1 MDGKEEE
8 GERDVRD
15 EEREEDDN
23 EVDEMG
29 ERGGLVGVWQIW
41 YFPKS
46 GHGWGWISGPGIDNN
61 GAIFSRLCWC
71 SFSILNCQENKFE
84 IVPANHCLLESGGKN
99 REGTQASPA

>member
-15 EEREEDDN
+15 EEGEEDDN

-84 IVPANHCLLESGGKN
+84 KVPANHCFLESGGKN

>member
-15 EEREEDDN
+15 EEEEEDDN
-23 EVDEMG
+23 EVGEMG

-46 GHGWGWISGPGIDNN
+46 GHDWGWISGPGIDYN

-71 SFSILNCQENKFE
+71 SFSILRRTSLKKHLQTIAF
-84 IVPANHCLLESGGKN
+84 
-99 REGTQASPA
+99 